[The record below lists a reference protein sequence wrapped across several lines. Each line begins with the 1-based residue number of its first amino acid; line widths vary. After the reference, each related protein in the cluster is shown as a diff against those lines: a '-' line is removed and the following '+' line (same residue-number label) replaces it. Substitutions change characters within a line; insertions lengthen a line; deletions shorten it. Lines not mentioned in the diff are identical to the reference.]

1 MQLDINETILIPK
14 NGIKRTNQ
22 IRIDILLGH
31 YEWVEKHNN
40 PRRFEHRY
48 LKNLEISVKSDEI
61 HFRVKDDPYYLTTD
75 RTTVEQVLEYIDS
88 NWKRIR
94 DLPMETTHLDRVF
107 ANPEEI
113 LNVVA

>member
-1 MQLDINETILIPK
+1 MDTNETILLPK

-31 YEWVEKHNN
+31 YDWVEKQND
-40 PRRFEHRY
+40 PRRFEHKY
-48 LKNLEISVKSDEI
+48 LENLEISVKSDDEI
-61 HFRVKDDPYYLTTD
+61 HFRVKENPYYLTTD
-75 RTTVEQVLEYIDS
+75 KATVEQVLEYIDS

-107 ANPEEI
+107 ANPEEL

>member
-1 MQLDINETILIPK
+1 M
-14 NGIKRTNQ
+14 
-22 IRIDILLGH
+22 
-31 YEWVEKHNN
+31 
-40 PRRFEHRY
+40 
-48 LKNLEISVKSDEI
+48 
-61 HFRVKDDPYYLTTD
+61 
-75 RTTVEQVLEYIDS
+75 LEYIDS